1 MLERWIIA
9 SLVIGV
15 LVGMRLLLR
24 RFMQP
29 YFAAKDSKTNI
40 DTCMTSGCKSLR
52 SSCGK

>member
-9 SLVIGV
+9 TLVIGA
-15 LVGMRLLLR
+15 LIGMRLLLR
-24 RFMQP
+24 RFLQP
-29 YFAAKDSKTNI
+29 FFATKDSTTNI